1 MGKGHQGK
9 VAVITGAAT
18 GIGQHYAKRLAE
30 EGVDIAIADI
40 SDAAETVGLVTDAR
54 RIGRGYECDVTS
66 PDSIAEMAGAVHAD
80 FGRCDILI
88 NNAGIYP
95 NVPFEDISFE
105 DWRRVMS
112 LNLDSLFL
120 TAKAFVPGMKERGW
134 GRVVNV
140 SSSTL
145 ATPVTGYVHY
155 VASKGGVVGFTR
167 SLASDL
173 APHGITVNA
182 ISPSLVP
189 TTGTRETEP
198 RSEERFEMVANMQA
212 IKKIQQPDDVVGT
225 MAFLTSEDATFV
237 TGQTIYVDGGWVRA

>member
-1 MGKGHQGK
+1 MGRGHTDK

-30 EGVDIAIADI
+30 EGVDIAIVDI
-40 SDAAETVGLVTDAR
+40 SDGAETVALVTAAGR
-54 RIGRGYECDVTS
+54 TGRGYSCDVTS
-66 PDSIAEMAGAVHAD
+66 PDSIAAMAAGVLSD

-95 NVPFEDISFE
+95 NVDFDDISFE
-105 DWRRVMS
+105 DWRRVMA
-112 LNLDSLFL
+112 LNLDALFL

-155 VASKGGVVGFTR
+155 VSSKGGVVGFTR

-198 RSEERFEMVANMQA
+198 RSQERFEMVANMQA
-212 IKKIQQPDDVVGT
+212 IKKVQQPDDVVGT
-225 MAFLTSEDATFV
+225 MAFLTSDDAAFV

>member
-1 MGKGHQGK
+1 MGKGHAGK
-9 VAVITGAAT
+9 VAVITGGAT
-18 GIGQHYAKRLAE
+18 GIGQRYASRLAE
-30 EGVDIAIADI
+30 EGVDVAIADV
-40 SDAAETVGLVTDAR
+40 SDAAETVALVEAAGRT
-54 RIGRGYECDVTS
+54 GRGYVCDVTS
-66 PDSIAEMAGAVHAD
+66 PESISSMADSVHAD
-80 FGRCDILI
+80 FGRCDILV

-95 NVPFEDISFE
+95 NVDFDDISFD
-105 DWRRVMS
+105 DWRRVMA
-112 LNLDSLFL
+112 LNLDALFL
-120 TAKAFVPGMKERGW
+120 TAKAFVPGMKKRGW

-155 VASKGGVVGFTR
+155 VSSKGGVVGFTR

-198 RSEERFEMVANMQA
+198 RSQERFEMVANMQA
-212 IKKIQQPDDVVGT
+212 IKKVQQPDDVVGT
-225 MAFLTSEDATFV
+225 MAFLTSDDAAFV

>member
-1 MGKGHQGK
+1 M
-9 VAVITGAAT
+9 T
-18 GIGQHYAKRLAE
+18 
-30 EGVDIAIADI
+30 
-40 SDAAETVGLVTDAR
+40 SAR
-54 RIGRGYECDVTS
+54 
-66 PDSIAEMAGAVHAD
+66 SIAAMAEAVLGD

-95 NVPFEDISFE
+95 NVPFDDISFE
-105 DWRRVMS
+105 DWRRVMT
-112 LNLDSLFL
+112 LNLDALFL

-155 VASKGGVVGFTR
+155 ISSKGGVVGFTR
-167 SLASDL
+167 ALASDM

-189 TTGTRETEP
+189 TTGTLETEP
-198 RSEERFEMVANMQA
+198 RSQGRFDWVANFQA
-212 IKKIQQPDDVVGT
+212 IKKVQQADDVVGT
-225 MAFLTSEDATFV
+225 MAFLTSDDATFV

>member
-1 MGKGHQGK
+1 MGKGHMDK
-9 VAVITGAAT
+9 VAVITGGAT
-18 GIGQHYAKRLAE
+18 GIGQRYAKRLAE
-30 EGVDIAIADI
+30 EGVDIAVADI
-40 SDAAETVGLVTDAR
+40 SDAAETVALVEAAGRT
-54 RIGRGYECDVTS
+54 GRGYVCDVTS
-66 PDSIAEMAGAVHAD
+66 PDSIAAMADAVLGD

-95 NVPFEDISFE
+95 NVPFEDISFD
-105 DWRRVMS
+105 DWRRVMA
-112 LNLDSLFL
+112 LNLDALFL

-155 VASKGGVVGFTR
+155 ISSKGGVVGFTR
-167 SLASDL
+167 ALASDM
-173 APHGITVNA
+173 APYGITVNA

-189 TTGTRETEP
+189 TTGTLETEP
-198 RSEERFEMVANMQA
+198 RSQERFDWVANFQA
-212 IKKIQQPDDVVGT
+212 IKKVQQPDDVVGT
-225 MAFLTSEDATFV
+225 MAFLTSDDATFV

>member
-1 MGKGHQGK
+1 MGKGHKDK

-18 GIGQHYAKRLAE
+18 GIGQHYAKRLAA

-40 SDAAETVGLVTDAR
+40 SDAAETVGLVTAAGR
-54 RIGRGYECDVTS
+54 TGRGYECDVTS
-66 PDSIAEMAGAVHAD
+66 PDSIAAMADAVLAD

-95 NVPFEDISFE
+95 NVPFDEISFE

-198 RSEERFEMVANMQA
+198 RTEERFEMVANMQA
-212 IKKIQQPDDVVGT
+212 IKRIQQPDDVVGT
-225 MAFLTSEDATFV
+225 MAFLTSDDAVFV

>member
-1 MGKGHQGK
+1 MGKGHQDK
-9 VAVITGAAT
+9 IAVITGAAT
-18 GIGQHYAKRLAE
+18 GIGQRYAVRLAE
-30 EGVDIAIADI
+30 EGVDIAVADI
-40 SDAAETVGLVTDAR
+40 GDAAETVSLVEKAGRTA
-54 RIGRGYECDVTS
+54 RGYLCDVTS
-66 PDSIAEMAGAVHAD
+66 PESVAAMAESAMSD

-95 NVPFEDISFE
+95 NVPFEDISFD

-112 LNLDSLFL
+112 INLDSLFL
-120 TAKAFVPGMKERGW
+120 TAKQFVPGMKERGW

-155 VASKGGVVGFTR
+155 VSSKGGVVGFTR
-167 SLASDL
+167 ALASDL

-182 ISPSLVP
+182 VSPSLVP
-189 TTGTRETEP
+189 TTGTTVTEP
-198 RSEERFEMVANMQA
+198 RTQERFQMIANFQA
-212 IKKIQQPDDVVGT
+212 IKQVQQADDVVGT
-225 MAFLTSEDATFV
+225 VAFLTSDDATFV

>member
-1 MGKGHQGK
+1 MGKGHIDK

-18 GIGQHYAKRLAE
+18 GIGQHYAKRLAA
-30 EGVDIAIADI
+30 EGVDIAVADI
-40 SDAAETVGLVTDAR
+40 SDAAETVGFVTAAGR
-54 RIGRGYECDVTS
+54 TGRGYVCDVTS
-66 PDSIAEMAGAVHAD
+66 PDSIAAMADAVLGD

-212 IKKIQQPDDVVGT
+212 IKKVQQPDDVVGT
-225 MAFLTSEDATFV
+225 MAFLTSDDAVFV

>member
-1 MGKGHQGK
+1 MGKGHKDK

-18 GIGQHYAKRLAE
+18 GIGQRYAKRLAE
-30 EGVDIAIADI
+30 EGVDIAIVDI
-40 SDAAETVGLVTDAR
+40 SDGGETCALIEAIGRT
-54 RIGRGYECDVTS
+54 GRGYQCDVTS
-66 PDSIAEMAGAVHAD
+66 PDSVSAMKESVLSD

-105 DWRRVMS
+105 DWRRVLS
-112 LNLDSLFL
+112 LNLDALFL

-134 GRVVNV
+134 GRVVNI

-155 VASKGGVVGFTR
+155 VSSKGGVVGFTR
-167 SLASDL
+167 ALASDM

-189 TTGTRETEP
+189 TTGTLETEP
-198 RSEERFEMVANMQA
+198 RSQERFQSIANFQA
-212 IKKIQQPDDVVGT
+212 IKQIQQPDDVVGT
-225 MAFLTSEDATFV
+225 MAFLTSDDATFV